1 MTKEADTMVRMRIG
15 QKVAALRKKKGLTQ
29 VQLAKLANMD
39 HVSISNIER
48 GKGGCS
54 IDSLEK
60 IAKVLNCRVDLIK
73 NYKQ

>member
-1 MTKEADTMVRMRIG
+1 
-15 QKVAALRKKKGLTQ
+15 
-29 VQLAKLANMD
+29 MD